1 MDHYLDIRVLP
12 DPEFGQVE
20 LLNALYAKLHRV
32 LPSLTQGR
40 VGVSFP
46 GHRRTLGESLRLHG
60 TLADLLNLSE
70 VNWLQGMRDYIHIGD
85 LTLVPQGVCF
95 RVVRRVQAKSAHNK
109 RRRSVAKGWLTEEE
123 ALARIPDAQQK
134 AMSLPYAEMHSLS
147 TGSRMRLYIEHG
159 PLLDKPVA
167 GTFNAYGLSATASIP
182 WF

>member
-32 LPSLTQGR
+32 LPSLTKGR

-46 GHRRTLGESLRLHG
+46 GYKRTLGDCLRLHG
-60 TLADLLNLSE
+60 SLADLLNLTE
-70 VNWLQGMRDYIHIGD
+70 VNWLQGMRDYIHIGE
-85 LTLVPQGVCF
+85 LATVPEGACF
-95 RVVRRVQAKSAHNK
+95 RVVRRVNAKSARNK

-123 ALARIPDAQQK
+123 ALIRIPETQQK
-134 AMSLPYAEMHSLS
+134 VMTLPYAEMHSLS

-159 PLLDKPVA
+159 PLLDMPVV
-167 GTFNAYGLSATASIP
+167 GEFNAYGLSATVTIP

>member
-85 LTLVPQGVCF
+85 LTPVPQDVSF
-95 RVVRRVQAKSAHNK
+95 RVVRRVQAKSAYNK
-109 RRRSVAKGWLTEEE
+109 RRRSVAKGWLSEEE
-123 ALARIPDAQQK
+123 AIARIPDTQQK
-134 AMSLPYAEMHSLS
+134 TMTLPYAEMHSLS

-159 PLLDKPVA
+159 PLLDKPVT
-167 GTFNAYGLSATASIP
+167 GTFNAYGLSAMATIP

>member
-32 LPSLTQGR
+32 LPTLTQGR

-46 GHRRTLGESLRLHG
+46 CHKRTLGECLRLHG
-60 TLADLLNLSE
+60 ALAELLHLTE
-70 VNWLQGMRDYIHIGD
+70 ANWLQGMRDYIHLGEP
-85 LTLVPQGVCF
+85 TQVPQRVSY

-109 RRRSVAKGWLTEEE
+109 RRRSIAKGWLSEEE
-123 ALARIPDAQQK
+123 ALARIPDTQQK
-134 AMSLPYAEMHSLS
+134 AITLPYAEMHSLS
-147 TGSRMRLYIEHG
+147 TASRMRLYIEHG

-167 GTFNAYGLSATASIP
+167 GTFNAYGLSATATIP

>member
-1 MDHYLDIRVLP
+1 MDHYLDIRALP

-46 GHRRTLGESLRLHG
+46 GHKRTLGECLRLHG
-60 TLADLLNLSE
+60 SLADLLNLTE
-70 VNWLQGMRDYIHIGD
+70 VNWLQGMRDYIHIGEPAP
-85 LTLVPQGVCF
+85 VPQGTSF
-95 RVVRRVQAKSAHNK
+95 RVVRRVQAKSARNK
-109 RRRSVAKGWLTEEE
+109 RLRSVAKGWLTEEE
-123 ALARIPDAQQK
+123 ALVRIPDTQQK
-134 AMSLPYAEMHSLS
+134 VMALPYAEMHSLS

-167 GTFNAYGLSATASIP
+167 GGFNAYGLSALATIP

>member
-46 GHRRTLGESLRLHG
+46 NHRRTLGECLRLHG
-60 TLADLLNLSE
+60 TLAELLNLTE
-70 VNWLQGMRDYIHIGD
+70 VNWLQGMRDYIQIGEPEPI
-85 LTLVPQGVCF
+85 PQGASF

-109 RRRSVAKGWLTEEE
+109 RRRSVAKGWLSEEE
-123 ALARIPDAQQK
+123 AQVRIPDDQQK
-134 AMSLPYAEMHSLS
+134 AISLPYAEMHSLS
-147 TGSRMRLYIEHG
+147 TQSRMRLYIEHG
-159 PLLDKPVA
+159 PLLDKAVT
-167 GTFNAYGLSATASIP
+167 GTFNAYGLSATTTIP

>member
-46 GHRRTLGESLRLHG
+46 AHRRTLGECLRLHG
-60 TLADLLNLSE
+60 TLADLLNLTE
-70 VNWLQGMRDYIHIGD
+70 VNWLQGMRDYIHIGEPAQ
-85 LTLVPQGVCF
+85 VPATALF

-109 RRRSVAKGWLTEEE
+109 RRRSVAKGWLSEEE
-123 ALARIPDAQQK
+123 ALTRIPDTQQK

-147 TGSRMRLYIEHG
+147 TQSRMRLYIEHG

-167 GTFNAYGLSATASIP
+167 GTFNAYGLSASTTIP

>member
-12 DPEFGQVE
+12 DPEFGQTD

-46 GHRRTLGESLRLHG
+46 NHNKVLGECLRLHG
-60 TLADLLNLSE
+60 TLADLLNLTE
-70 VNWLQGMRDYIHIGD
+70 VNWLQGMRDYIR
-85 LTLVPQGVCF
+85 LNEPAPVPEGARYCT
-95 RVVRRVQAKSAHNK
+95 VRRVQAKSAHNK

-123 ALARIPDAQQK
+123 AQARIPDTQQK
-134 AMSLPYAEMHSLS
+134 EMKLPYAEMHSLS

-159 PLLDKPVA
+159 PLLTEPQP
-167 GTFNAYGLSATASIP
+167 GCFSAYGLSATATIP

>member
-12 DPEFGQVE
+12 DPEFGQVD

-46 GHRRTLGESLRLHG
+46 GHKRTLGECLRLHG
-60 TLADLLNLSE
+60 TLADLLSLTE
-70 VNWLQGMRDYIHIGD
+70 VNWLQGMRDYIRISAPAQIPD
-85 LTLVPQGVCF
+85 AVSYRT
-95 RVVRRVQAKSAHNK
+95 VRRVQAKSAHNK

-123 ALARIPDAQQK
+123 ALTRIPDTQQQVLK
-134 AMSLPYAEMHSLS
+134 LPYAELHSLS

-159 PLLDKPVA
+159 PILASPVSGA
-167 GTFNAYGLSATASIP
+167 FNAYGLSTNATIP

>member
-32 LPSLTQGR
+32 LPSLTLGR

-60 TLADLLNLSE
+60 TLADLLNLTE
-70 VNWLQGMRDYIHIGD
+70 VNWLQGMRDYIRIGD
-85 LTLVPQGVCF
+85 LTPVPQGVSF

-109 RRRSVAKGWLTEEE
+109 RRRSVGKGWLSEEE
-123 ALARIPDAQQK
+123 ALTRIPDTQQK
-134 AMSLPYAEMHSLS
+134 VMTLPYAEMHSLS

-159 PLLDKPVA
+159 PLLGKPVA
-167 GTFNAYGLSATASIP
+167 GLFNAYGLSATTTVP

>member
-46 GHRRTLGESLRLHG
+46 NHKKTLGECLRLHG
-60 TLADLLNLSE
+60 TLADLLNLIE
-70 VNWLQGMRDYIHIGD
+70 ANWLQGMRDYIRLGE
-85 LTLVPQGVCF
+85 LTPVPAGASH
-95 RVVRRVQAKSAHNK
+95 RTVRRVQAKSANNK
-109 RRRSVAKGWLTEEE
+109 RRRSVAKGWLSEEE
-123 ALARIPDAQQK
+123 ALTRIPDNQQK
-134 AMSLPYAEMHSLS
+134 VMTLPYAEMHSLS

-159 PLLDKPVA
+159 SLVSEPVS
-167 GTFNAYGLSATASIP
+167 GTFNAYGLSATTTIP

>member
-32 LPSLTQGR
+32 LPSLTQSR

-46 GHRRTLGESLRLHG
+46 GHRRTLGDSLRLHG

-85 LTLVPQGVCF
+85 LTPVPQDVSF
-95 RVVRRVQAKSAHNK
+95 RVVRRVQAKSAYNK
-109 RRRSVAKGWLTEEE
+109 RRRSVAKGWLSEEE
-123 ALARIPDAQQK
+123 ALARIPDTQQK
-134 AMSLPYAEMHSLS
+134 AMTLPYAEMHSLS

-159 PLLDKPVA
+159 PLLDKPVT
-167 GTFNAYGLSATASIP
+167 GLFNAYGLSATTTVP

>member
-12 DPEFGQVE
+12 DPEFGQVD

-46 GHRRTLGESLRLHG
+46 NHQRTLGGCLRLHG
-60 TLADLLNLSE
+60 TLDDLQTLLAAP
-70 VNWLQGMRDYIHIGD
+70 WLQGLRDYIQLG
-85 LTLVPQGVCF
+85 VPMRIPATVGY
-95 RVVRRVQAKSAHNK
+95 RTVRRVQAKSAHNK
-109 RRRSVAKGWLTEEE
+109 RRRSVAKGWLSEAE
-123 ALARIPDAQQK
+123 ALARIPDSQQK
-134 AMSLPYAEMHSLS
+134 VMRLPYAELRSLS

-159 PLLDKPVA
+159 PLLAQPAV
-167 GTFNAYGLSATASIP
+167 GPFNAYGLSATATVP

>member
-12 DPEFGQVE
+12 DPEFGQTD

-46 GHRRTLGESLRLHG
+46 NYKNSLGECLRLHG
-60 TLADLLNLSE
+60 VLADLLNLTE
-70 VNWLQGMRDYIHIGD
+70 VNWLQGMRDYIRMGEPIQ
-85 LTLVPQGVCF
+85 VPAGV
-95 RVVRRVQAKSAHNK
+95 RYRTVRRVQAKSANNK

-123 ALARIPDAQQK
+123 ARMRIPDSQQK
-134 AMSLPYAEMHSLS
+134 VMKLPYAEIFSLS

-159 PLLDKPVA
+159 PLLDKPIH
-167 GTFNAYGLSATASIP
+167 GEFNAYGLSATATIP

>member
-32 LPSLTQGR
+32 LPTLTQGR

-46 GHRRTLGESLRLHG
+46 RHRRTLGECLRLHG
-60 TLADLLNLSE
+60 SLADLLNLTE
-70 VNWLQGMRDYIHIGD
+70 VNWLQGMRDYIHLGEPALIP
-85 LTLVPQGVCF
+85 LSVSF

-123 ALARIPDAQQK
+123 AQARIPDTQQK
-134 AMSLPYAEMHSLS
+134 AITLPYVEMHSLS
-147 TGSRMRLYIEHG
+147 TRSRMRLYIEHG

-167 GTFNAYGLSATASIP
+167 GTFNAYGLSATATIP

>member
-32 LPSLTQGR
+32 LPSLTRGR

-46 GHRRTLGESLRLHG
+46 GHKRTLGDCLRLHG
-60 TLADLLNLSE
+60 SLADLLNLTE
-70 VNWLQGMRDYIHIGD
+70 VNWLQGMRDYINIAEPS
-85 LTLVPQGVCF
+85 LIPQSVCF
-95 RVVRRVQAKSAHNK
+95 RVVRRVQSKSAHNK
-109 RRRSVAKGWLTEEE
+109 RRRSIAKGWLTEEE
-123 ALARIPDAQQK
+123 ALDRIPNTQQK
-134 AMSLPYAEMHSLS
+134 AITLPYAEMYSLS

-159 PLLDKPVA
+159 PLLDKPLA
-167 GTFNAYGLSATASIP
+167 GTFNAYGLSTTATIP